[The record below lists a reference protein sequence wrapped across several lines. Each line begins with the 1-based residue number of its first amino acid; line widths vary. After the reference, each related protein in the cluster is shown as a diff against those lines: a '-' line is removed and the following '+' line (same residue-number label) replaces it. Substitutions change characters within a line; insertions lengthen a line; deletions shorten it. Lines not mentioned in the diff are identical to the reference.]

1 MTIGDDE
8 DRRAPRH
15 PAAALTA
22 RERDVLRLVCEGL
35 SNAEVSA
42 RLFLSEAT
50 IKTHIRSMLA
60 KLDLQNRT
68 LLVIAAYEVRA
79 HRRHGR
85 RAGRCPQL
93 A

>member
-15 PAAALTA
+15 LAAALTA

-35 SNAEVSA
+35 SNAEISA

-60 KLDLQNRT
+60 KLDLRDRT
-68 LLVIAAYEVRA
+68 QLVIAAYESGFTDDTA
-79 HRRHGR
+79 
-85 RAGRCPQL
+85 RAGRGPRL